1 MRTALF
7 VVGRDDPDAKPGGE
21 DRPVR
26 DDFGALVER
35 QSRLL
40 FRIALAVLR
49 NKQDAEDVVQDV
61 FLEVYR
67 GDRWKQMEDE
77 RSYLAQA
84 TWRQAVRQHKRSE
97 REVELATDRSSWM
110 PGPEQ
115 NAPEQNAMDRQLER
129 WLHQQIDA
137 LPGKLRQPMVLV
149 AVGELKLV
157 EIARMLDLPEG
168 TVRRRIHDARATLK
182 EKLRERK
189 GGSSESDE
197 GL

>member
-7 VVGRDDPDAKPGGE
+7 VVGRDDPEAEPGAE
-21 DRPVR
+21 YRPVST
-26 DDFGALVER
+26 DFGALVER
-35 QSRLL
+35 HSRLL
-40 FRIALAVLR
+40 FRIAFSVLR

-84 TWRQAVRQHKRSE
+84 TWRQAVRQHKRFG
-97 REVELATDRSSWM
+97 REFHLATDISSWM

-115 NAPEQNAMDRQLER
+115 YAIDRQLER
-129 WLHQQIDA
+129 WLHRQINA
-137 LPGKLRQPMVLV
+137 LPDKLRLPMVL
-149 AVGELKLV
+149 AALGDLKMV
-157 EIARMLDLPEG
+157 DIARMLDLPEG

-182 EKLRERK
+182 GKLREGK
-189 GGSSESDE
+189 GESRE
-197 GL
+197 PNGGL

>member
-7 VVGRDDPDAKPGGE
+7 VVGRDGHEAKPEGE

-26 DDFGALVER
+26 NDFAALVER

-40 FRIALAVLR
+40 YRIALAVLR
-49 NKQDAEDVVQDV
+49 NKQDAEDAVQEV

-67 GDRWKQMEDE
+67 GGRWTEMEDE
-77 RSYLAQA
+77 RSYLARA
-84 TWRQAVRQHKRSE
+84 TWRQAVRQHRRSG
-97 REVELATDRSSWM
+97 REEELATDISSWR

-115 NAPEQNAMDRQLER
+115 HAIARQMER

-137 LPGKLRQPMVLV
+137 LPEKLRQPLVL
-149 AVGELKLV
+149 AAIGELKLV

-168 TVRRRIHDARATLK
+168 TVRRRVHDARAKLK
-182 EKLRERK
+182 EKLSERK
-189 GGSSESDE
+189 GEGRERDE
-197 GL
+197 GQRDE